1 MNGGQDLG
9 HSGLAY
15 SEHMTRSAAL
25 DMKPH
30 FPGSILGSLLLS
42 RCILPGLCFRLAF
55 YPLPT
60 SCLETKI
67 PTGSFLS
74 PRSKY

>member
-9 HSGLAY
+9 HSGLAH

-42 RCILPGLCFRLAF
+42 RCVFFRASAFGLHSTLC
-55 YPLPT
+55 PLPV
-60 SCLETKI
+60 
-67 PTGSFLS
+67 
-74 PRSKY
+74 